1 MSYSVVHSDCLA
13 HLRTMDAASID
24 AVVTDPPYELGFM
37 GKKWDSTGIAYR
49 VDLWAE
55 VLRVL
60 KPGAHLVAFGGSRT
74 YHRMACAIEDA
85 GFQIR
90 DSLMWLQGTGFPKSL
105 NVSKAMDEKGS
116 RCACSPKTEHRVRT
130 VRDSDVSPARG
141 PSEREGT
148 LLFPGMPQS
157 GLSPQG
163 SEAREPRDGGIWE
176 PGLEGRSH
184 VSPEAWALRDDPVCS
199 MPAGSPDHGE
209 AGRLRN
215 GASPGGGP
223 DDRKTAGARRG
234 GSPREPQPN
243 GQHPCEPV
251 AVAGQPKPQASGAW
265 PRCAGCGLPVVP
277 DGIGTALKPAHEP
290 VVLARKPLGS
300 TVEVCVALHGTG
312 GLNIDACRIAG
323 SVEDRGGWATA
334 GYERPRVGGTF
345 SEGVPVSTGLA
356 ATLGRWP
363 ANLLLDEAAAAMLD
377 AQGGELTSGFM
388 AAGTEREGIGYRGGL
403 GCRVRNDTLGDSGGA
418 SRFFYTA
425 KPSRDERDAGL
436 DDLEPRSAGQATGR
450 GEGSDGLNS
459 PRAGAGRTADGVRNH
474 HPTVKPVAVMEWL
487 IDLVTPL
494 GGLVLDP
501 FCGSGTT
508 GIAAVRRARSFV
520 GIEREA
526 EYVEI
531 ATRRIAHWSKGQLD
545 LLGRIA

>member
-1 MSYSVVHSDCLA
+1 MSHSVLHGDCLDV
-13 HLRTMDAASID
+13 LRTMETASID
-24 AVVTDPPYELGFM
+24 ACVTDPPYELGFM

-90 DSLMWLQGTGFPKSL
+90 DSLMWLQGQGFPKSL
-105 NVSKAMDEKGS
+105 N
-116 RCACSPKTEHRVRT
+116 
-130 VRDSDVSPARG
+130 
-141 PSEREGT
+141 
-148 LLFPGMPQS
+148 LPG
-157 GLSPQG
+157 
-163 SEAREPRDGGIWE
+163 
-176 PGLEGRSH
+176 
-184 VSPEAWALRDDPVCS
+184 
-199 MPAGSPDHGE
+199 
-209 AGRLRN
+209 
-215 GASPGGGP
+215 
-223 DDRKTAGARRG
+223 
-234 GSPREPQPN
+234 
-243 GQHPCEPV
+243 
-251 AVAGQPKPQASGAW
+251 
-265 PRCAGCGLPVVP
+265 
-277 DGIGTALKPAHEP
+277 GIGTALKPAHEP
-290 VVLARKPLGS
+290 IVLARKPLGS
-300 TVEVCVALHGTG
+300 TVEACVALHGTG

-323 SVEDRGGWATA
+323 EIEDGGGWATA
-334 GYERPRVGGTF
+334 GYVRPRTVGTF

-356 ATLGRWP
+356 VTVGRWP
-363 ANLLLDEAAAAMLD
+363 ANVLFDEAASAMLD
-377 AQGGELTSGFM
+377 AQSGDLNTPASYERRADASGGILGKSKPVGM
-388 AAGTEREGIGYRGGL
+388 MMPGY
-403 GCRVRNDTLGDSGGA
+403 GDSGGA

-436 DDLEPRSAGQATGR
+436 DDLEPRTHGDITGR
-450 GEGSDGLNS
+450 VEGSPGIIS
-459 PRAGAGRTADGVRNH
+459 PRSGAGRTAGGVKNH

-501 FCGSGTT
+501 FCGSGTS